1 MIGLTSENR
10 ALSFYELT
18 KMIDS
23 DARRIDIVNDDIN
36 TTN

>member
-10 ALSFYELT
+10 AQSFYELT
-18 KMIDS
+18 KIIDS
-23 DARRIDIVNDDIN
+23 DAKRMDIVNDDIN